1 MPDWTIRHF
10 KDISSVVLP
19 FNEGDANTPNYYCK
33 KVLEYSNSHVMG
45 CGWGGSLPLYSNY
58 Y

>member
-45 CGWGGSLPLYSNY
+45 CGWGGSLPL
-58 Y
+58 